1 MADNFNIRG
10 SISTGFRAPSLAQI
24 NFSNTLTSFIAG
36 NLDQSLI
43 APNTSAIAKAAG
55 IPKLRQEKSVNASL
69 GFTLK
74 PVKAFTI
81 TVDGYVVTMKDRVVL
96 SGLFNKNDSTLPV
109 AFTSQFPSDVGTA
122 QFFANAVST
131 TNYGLDIVA
140 DYTKKWGIN
149 TLRFLLAGN
158 FQKIRLDKINVP
170 AVLNGTQLNRKTFYS
185 DREEAFLKAS
195 APSSKISFGIDY
207 TTGALGLKA
216 QFTSFG
222 KIVLLG
228 FGDGQSPAGDNPYY
242 SGINPQVP
250 ADDGSGYVPE
260 IFNYNGKVTTDI
272 SVSYKF
278 CKKITLF
285 IGADNLFNIHPDLG
299 VNQKAKTYF
308 VGDNE
313 SGGPWDSVQMGFN
326 GRRLFTKLAFNF

>member
-1 MADNFNIRG
+1 M
-10 SISTGFRAPSLAQI
+10 
-24 NFSNTLTSFIAG
+24 
-36 NLDQSLI
+36 
-43 APNTSAIAKAAG
+43 
-55 IPKLRQEKSVNASL
+55 
-69 GFTLK
+69 
-74 PVKAFTI
+74 VKI
-81 TVDGYVVTMKDRVVL
+81 KDRVVL
-96 SGLFNKNDSTLPV
+96 SGLFSKSDPTLSP
-109 AFTSQFPSDVGTA
+109 AFIAQFPADAETA
-122 QFFANAVST
+122 QFFANAVNT

-140 DYTKKWGIN
+140 DYTKKWGTN
-149 TLRFLLAGN
+149 TLRFLLAAN
-158 FQKIRLDKINVP
+158 FQKIRLDKINIP
-170 AVLNGTQLNRKTFYS
+170 AALNGTPLNRKTFYS

-195 APSSKISFGIDY
+195 APTSKISLGVDY
-207 TTGALGLKA
+207 STGPLGFKA

-228 FGDGQSPAGDNPYY
+228 FGDADSPAGDNPNY
-242 SGINPQVP
+242 SGINPQLP

-260 IFNYNGKVTTDI
+260 VFNYSGKVTTDV

-278 CKKITLF
+278 SNKITLF

-299 VNQKAKTYF
+299 VNQKAKTWF